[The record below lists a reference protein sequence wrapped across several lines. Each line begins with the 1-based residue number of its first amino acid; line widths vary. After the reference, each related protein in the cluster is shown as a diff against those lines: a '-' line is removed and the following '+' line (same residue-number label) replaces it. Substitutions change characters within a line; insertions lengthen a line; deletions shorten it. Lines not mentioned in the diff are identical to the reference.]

1 MHGGGGGIYC
11 SALLEIQMYY
21 YEAGGCMGDVP
32 ASRSNPLAP
41 HPQASGCM
49 GAIIVAVNSAA
60 PLRPCLN
67 RPLRMVHY
75 GPCWLQLSRGADLC
89 TVAWRWRGGAM
100 LVYWGSPFLTH
111 WRRRAQVLLLEVK
124 GAVMRSPLLL
134 GAHPSVWA
142 PPPPPSSEN
151 TTCVKKAANL
161 LYRRR
166 GGGFPSQSQSPLWS
180 DSDPL
185 SHRSTKSNLHALT
198 GRRDARQSRS
208 WKTKAGGSRGG
219 SHRGSHGGFHGDGMN
234 PPVRLPSRHMWTCFI
249 SCCIKAFFFQS
260 IIELMSKLSQIGHK
274 GSCCFITLFARKHRN
289 FRKLFWASVVFG

>member
-1 MHGGGGGIYC
+1 MHTPPGQRRVPPPFVRCEDSFLWAWSFKGGDEETRREGLSPCSPRLSSFISYILFLRRSGCGTSSLCCKALALMHGGGGGIYC

-142 PPPPPSSEN
+142 PPPPLK
-151 TTCVKKAANL
+151 T
-161 LYRRR
+161 
-166 GGGFPSQSQSPLWS
+166 PL
-180 DSDPL
+180 
-185 SHRSTKSNLHALT
+185 
-198 GRRDARQSRS
+198 
-208 WKTKAGGSRGG
+208 
-219 SHRGSHGGFHGDGMN
+219 
-234 PPVRLPSRHMWTCFI
+234 V
-249 SCCIKAFFFQS
+249 
-260 IIELMSKLSQIGHK
+260 
-274 GSCCFITLFARKHRN
+274 
-289 FRKLFWASVVFG
+289 